1 MIQMKPYVKV
11 ELTFIALDS
20 NGLLSQANNGEIRER
35 MEKTIEMEAPIR
47 RSLLYKR
54 VINSFGLV
62 KVGSRISPLFDSIAQ
77 ALDYPT
83 TEDSDGETVF
93 HNGEVVFHKE
103 EKEDFF
109 RPSPD
114 PEDRYSYQIPSSEA
128 ASCLIYIISSSDKNS
143 MTKSQLYR
151 DFIKTMGWEKSGGA
165 IEKLFSS
172 ALSDPRIKRSGNGRF
187 IK

>member
-77 ALDYPT
+77 TLDYPT

-93 HNGEVVFHKE
+93 HNGKE
-103 EKEDFF
+103 EDFF

-114 PEDRYSYQIPSSEA
+114 PEDRYSYQTPS
-128 ASCLIYIISSSDKNS
+128 
-143 MTKSQLYR
+143 
-151 DFIKTMGWEKSGGA
+151 
-165 IEKLFSS
+165 
-172 ALSDPRIKRSGNGRF
+172 
-187 IK
+187 

>member
-20 NGLLSQANNGEIRER
+20 NGLLSQANDGEIRER

-77 ALDYPT
+77 TLDYPT

-93 HNGEVVFHKE
+93 HNGKE
-103 EKEDFF
+103 EDFF

-143 MTKSQLYR
+143 VTKSQLYR